1 MFRAAIIESGS
12 PMNTWA
18 YQDDPNSYAIHL
30 ASAINS
36 TITELTTKELVEFLQ
51 RVDSRALD
59 VASTVALGVNIFS
72 SWCGHCFHVFQF
84 SVSTIIPKRFRSQ
97 HHT

>member
-72 SWCGHCFHVFQF
+72 S
-84 SVSTIIPKRFRSQ
+84 
-97 HHT
+97 